1 MLAAGILVGL
11 GTRKRACRCDELW
24 QFLPEGIRVS
34 GQQGR
39 LEAGVVEHRLV
50 LRVCDLPALQ
60 DKVEAGTPAR
70 IRVAGQMHF
79 DETAGIARGVLG
91 CSGKCAH
98 RNLATAVHARHDRL
112 RTVAVL

>member
-50 LRVCDLPALQ
+50 LQVCDLPALQ

-70 IRVAGQMHF
+70 IRLLDRCTSMRLLASLAVFLDAA
-79 DETAGIARGVLG
+79 ENARTEIWLLLFMRAMIV
-91 CSGKCAH
+91 
-98 RNLATAVHARHDRL
+98 
-112 RTVAVL
+112 